1 MEQIPFVSSTSAT
14 LGIELELQLV
24 NPSTHDLIGL
34 SSELIDQLPDHP
46 ASKRVKPE
54 LTRSMIE
61 LNSAVHE
68 HPAGLLADMTEMRDL
83 VRQAA
88 HRVGAR
94 LSGGGTHPFM
104 NWQDRKIFDTPRFQA
119 FAERF
124 GYLAP
129 QFTVFGQHIHLGVAS
144 GDEAIAMIRRLEPY
158 MPHFIALSAS
168 SPFSSG
174 IDTRF
179 DCSRLNAVGVFPL
192 SGSMPDGIQ
201 RWADFECHVG
211 ALLECGLATGLKDL
225 YWDMRPKPEY
235 GTVEIRVCDTP
246 LTVDKACQ
254 LGAFAQALSIWVMRQ
269 PEPGPYAQLAYRNNR
284 FHACRYGWDAT
295 YIAHDAS
302 RMLLSDHM
310 FWLFD
315 QVMPVAEEL
324 GSTEMVAALHD
335 GFQAQG
341 NDAEWLR
348 QVYGL
353 EQDLSTMVERMAD
366 CFEQSSLVMQ

>member
-1 MEQIPFVSSTSAT
+1 MKQFPFVSSTSAT

-24 NPSTHDLIGL
+24 NPDTHDLIGL
-34 SSELIDQLPDHP
+34 SADLIEQLPDHP

-83 VRQAA
+83 VRDAA
-88 HRVGAR
+88 HGVGAR

-104 NWQDRKIFDTPRFQA
+104 KWQDRKIHHAPRFQA
-119 FAERF
+119 FAEQF
-124 GYLAP
+124 GYLAR
-129 QFTVFGQHIHLGVAS
+129 QFTVFGQHIHLGVES
-144 GDEAIAMIRRLEPY
+144 GDDAIDLIRRLEPF

-179 DCSRLNAVGVFPL
+179 DCSRLNTVGVFPL
-192 SGSMPDGIQ
+192 AGSMPEGIGD
-201 RWADFECHVG
+201 WADFEGHVG

-225 YWDMRPKPEY
+225 YWDMRPKPEF

-246 LTVDKACQ
+246 LTVEKACQ
-254 LGAFAQALSIWVMRQ
+254 LAAFAQALSIWVMRQ
-269 PEPGPYAQLAYRNNR
+269 PEPGPYATFAYRNNR
-284 FHACRYGWDAT
+284 FHACRFGWNAD

-302 RMLLSDHM
+302 RVLLSDHM
-310 FWLFD
+310 FWLFE
-315 QVMPVAEEL
+315 QLMPVADEL
-324 GSTEMVAALHD
+324 GSTDMVSQLRAD
-335 GFQAQG
+335 FQCRG

-348 QVYGL
+348 QIFSRH
-353 EQDLSTMVERMAD
+353 QDLRSVVERMAD